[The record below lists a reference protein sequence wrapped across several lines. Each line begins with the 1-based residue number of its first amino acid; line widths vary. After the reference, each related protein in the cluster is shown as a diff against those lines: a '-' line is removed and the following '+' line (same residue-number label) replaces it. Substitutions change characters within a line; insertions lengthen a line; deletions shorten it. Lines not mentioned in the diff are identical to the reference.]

1 MTTVKRVLDS
11 PVPPEDPAK
20 RRGSK
25 PGRKP
30 LDTEAKNKRTA
41 QNRAAQRAFRERK
54 EQKMKE
60 LEDKVL
66 QLEHVQQQSEMESDF
81 LRGQLQQLVSELQ
94 QYRPQQPSD
103 SHVLQYLAKSE
114 QLQKRHE
121 HLRGRSDSG
130 SISRSRSRSRS
141 DGRNTCNTTPT
152 DASENSSPMNDAAK
166 INESMQRK
174 MSFTFEYPKLG
185 MVSNTSPADSAS
197 TTASS
202 GLPPNKSLPF
212 LAPTPSTSS
221 GSLDLFSYNNTSD
234 NQSLPKFTPSTN
246 SNALSNDFDF
256 NSHFDE
262 QVSDFC
268 SQLNEACGTR
278 ECPMPKK
285 NSPSS
290 QSSPIIQRL
299 QQSRVPSVS
308 SPSASSARSPKN
320 TQQLPQAAQRQQVT
334 QQPEQLTLT
343 NSWDSPQFGQSAF
356 GTESDDPVNKWMF
369 GGAEFSKMNNV
380 VRESTYTADSL
391 PFIDTS
397 LAFPS
402 DQQDRLFNHNS
413 DDVLTQFFE
422 EDPTVNQLTTEESDY
437 DPFRPNLGLM
447 SENAN
452 SNSNFAGSSHSVS
465 ESSVSTTITVPD
477 QAPVEKTLA
486 SSSASPD
493 EQTGVVEDVVPARD
507 GAMLKCSEIW
517 DRVTAHPK
525 YSDLDIDSLCFE
537 LRTKAKCSERGVV
550 INADDVQMALSK
562 HMT

>member
-11 PVPPEDPAK
+11 PVPPEDPVK

-54 EQKMKE
+54 EQKMRE

-66 QLEHVQQQSEMESDF
+66 RLERVQQQSEMESDF
-81 LRGQLQQLVSELQ
+81 LRGQLQQLVTELQ
-94 QYRPQQPSD
+94 QYRPQQASD

-121 HLRGRSDSG
+121 HLRGRSHSG
-130 SISRSRSRSRS
+130 SVSRSRSRSRS
-141 DGRNTCNTTPT
+141 DGRNTSNTTPT
-152 DASENSSPMNDAAK
+152 DASENSSPAVDDTK
-166 INESMQRK
+166 INENMKRK
-174 MSFTFEYPKLG
+174 MSFTFEYPR
-185 MVSNTSPADSAS
+185 VSDASPVESAS
-197 TTASS
+197 TAASS

-212 LAPTPSTSS
+212 LAPTPSSSS

-246 SNALSNDFDF
+246 SNSLSNDFDF

-299 QQSRVPSVS
+299 QQSRMPSVS
-308 SPSASSARSPKN
+308 SRSGSSVKSPN
-320 TQQLPQAAQRQQVT
+320 TTQQLPQAAQRQHVKQE
-334 QQPEQLTLT
+334 PEQLTLT

-356 GTESDDPVNKWMF
+356 NLEAEDPINKWMF
-369 GGAEFSKMNNV
+369 GGADFSKISGV
-380 VRESTYTADSL
+380 VKEPSFSAESL

-402 DQQDRLFNHNS
+402 DQQDHLFNHNS

-422 EDPTVNQLTTEESDY
+422 EDPTVNQLTTEESSY
-437 DPFRPNLGLM
+437 DPFRPNLESIAGKAA
-447 SENAN
+447 S
-452 SNSNFAGSSHSVS
+452 SSDIAGSTHSAS
-465 ESSVSTTITVPD
+465 ESSVSTAITVPD
-477 QAPVEKTLA
+477 QQLIEKASA
-486 SSSASPD
+486 SSSASID
-493 EQTGVVEDVVPARD
+493 GGADLVEDVVPSRD
-507 GAMLKCSEIW
+507 GEMLKCSEVW

-550 INADDVQMALSK
+550 VNTDDVQKALSR